1 MIELTEYRFINISLT
16 SSNDAVGGG
25 YRLMKY
31 MKSKQRVALVRVP
44 FYLRIL

>member
-1 MIELTEYRFINISLT
+1 MIFHNFVFYLMIELTEYRFINISLT

-31 MKSKQRVALVRVP
+31 MK
-44 FYLRIL
+44 